1 MKPMQIELA
10 FVLSLADLFLF
21 GIVVLFAFVGFV
33 RGVLNQLLSFLRVY
47 FSFIAAT
54 LLYRKVAKSLLGGL
68 SLPPWAIQMIA
79 FAGVFVIFIVII
91 WLIWA
96 IMSKRISKPETSSK
110 VSKISGTILGLAEG
124 ILVISIVIMIL
135 SFHPGYDRAE
145 LEFKDTVSYKAIEP
159 IAPGIRSLTIGPISQ
174 LTESPDTEPNYQTE
188 SNRQ

>member
-1 MKPMQIELA
+1 MEPMQMELA
-10 FVLSLADLFLF
+10 FILSLADLFLF

-54 LLYRKVAKSLLGGL
+54 LLYRKVAKSLLAGL
-68 SLPPWAIQMIA
+68 SLPPWATQMIA
-79 FAGVFVIFIVII
+79 FAGIFVIFIVII

-124 ILVISIVIMIL
+124 ILVVSIVIMIV
-135 SFHPGYDRAE
+135 SFHPGYGKAQ

-174 LTESPDTEPNYQTE
+174 LTEIPDTEPNRQTE
-188 SNRQ
+188 SDQQ

>member
-1 MKPMQIELA
+1 MELA

-21 GIVVLFAFVGFV
+21 GIAMLFAFVGFM

-54 LLYRKVAKSLLGGL
+54 LLYRKVAKSLLDGL
-68 SLPPWAIQMIA
+68 SLPPWAIQMVA
-79 FAGVFVIFIVII
+79 FAGIFVILITTI

-96 IMSKRISKPETSSK
+96 IMSKKISKPETSSK

-124 ILVISIVIMIL
+124 ILIISIVIMII
-135 SFHPGYDRAE
+135 SFHPGYDRAQIN
-145 LEFKDTVSYKAIEP
+145 FKDSISYKTIEP

-174 LTESPDTEPNYQTE
+174 LKETSDTE
-188 SNRQ
+188 SNHQTVPNQQ

>member
-54 LLYRKVAKSLLGGL
+54 LLYRKVAKSLLAGL
-68 SLPPWAIQMIA
+68 SLPPWATQMIA
-79 FAGVFVIFIVII
+79 FAGIFVIFIVTI

-96 IMSKRISKPETSSK
+96 IMSKRISKPETSSR

-124 ILVISIVIMIL
+124 ILMISIVIMII
-135 SFHPGYDRAE
+135 SFHPRYDRAQ
-145 LEFKDTVSYKAIEP
+145 LEIKNTISYKAIEP

-174 LTESPDTEPNYQTE
+174 LTESPDTKSNHQTE
-188 SNRQ
+188 SDQQ

>member
-1 MKPMQIELA
+1 MQMELA

-21 GIVVLFAFVGFV
+21 GIAALFAFVGFV

-54 LLYRKVAKSLLGGL
+54 LLYRRVAKSLLNGL
-68 SLPPWAIQMIA
+68 SLPSWATQMIA
-79 FAGVFVIFIVII
+79 FAGIFVIFIATT

-124 ILVISIVIMIL
+124 ILLISIVIMII
-135 SFHPGYDRAE
+135 SFHPGYDRAQ
-145 LEFKDTVSYKAIEP
+145 LGFKNTISYKTIEP

-174 LTESPDTEPNYQTE
+174 LTESPDKEPNHQTE
-188 SNRQ
+188 SDQQ